1 MKVNT
6 MEDSKNVND
15 TTRDVDC
22 QTEIGCNVKNNIIVS
37 ITDYQVFIAQ

>member
-22 QTEIGCNVKNNIIVS
+22 QTEIGYNVKNNIIVS
-37 ITDYQVFIAQ
+37 IKDYQIFIVQ